1 VWSIAWFHVHYMFST
16 SFYNVRHILYK
27 FPMHLNSLS
36 SYLSY
41 IEHSPQKWS
50 YSQEM
55 FRKNIL
61 CFISI
66 SFTIPHVP
74 TKKANEWV
82 MFYFILVFNELSMS
96 LWYVQFYLLVFLFC
110 KICESW
116 PSLYFKCL
124 HIFKNSNCCK
134 KCDQLPDSMPIICF
148 LLPFIM
154 WDIYCT
160 NSLCIRCLVYRFLI
174 CRICTLHEH
183 TCMLIPESIFYSI
196 NSLFTIADHLLHNNF
211 NISTFSRGFKK
222 KLHPRFKVQMVHTIW
237 TIFRVSRKNKM
248 NSFNVANVCFYMLG
262 GTFALPWNSYVC
274 PKNWEHNWM
283 NSFTA
288 A

>member
-1 VWSIAWFHVHYMFST
+1 MFST

-124 HIFKNSNCCK
+124 HIFKNSNCYK
-134 KCDQLPDSMPIICF
+134 KCDQLPDSMSIICF
-148 LLPFIM
+148 LHPFIM
-154 WDIYCT
+154 
-160 NSLCIRCLVYRFLI
+160 
-174 CRICTLHEH
+174 
-183 TCMLIPESIFYSI
+183 
-196 NSLFTIADHLLHNNF
+196 
-211 NISTFSRGFKK
+211 
-222 KLHPRFKVQMVHTIW
+222 
-237 TIFRVSRKNKM
+237 
-248 NSFNVANVCFYMLG
+248 
-262 GTFALPWNSYVC
+262 
-274 PKNWEHNWM
+274 
-283 NSFTA
+283 
-288 A
+288 